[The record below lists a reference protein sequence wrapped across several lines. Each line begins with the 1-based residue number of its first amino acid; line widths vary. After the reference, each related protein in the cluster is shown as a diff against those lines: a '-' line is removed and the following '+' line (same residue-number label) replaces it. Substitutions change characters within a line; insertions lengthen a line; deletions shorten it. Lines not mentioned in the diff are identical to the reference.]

1 MSTNLWSGRWNGR
14 RPAGDP
20 HSRAREVI
28 SPSGGIMRGK
38 FPSRKNGRM
47 VHHEGLLE
55 LDAIYLM
62 EASPEVI
69 SYREQPTT
77 ITYPDGNRIR
87 RYTPDLE
94 VALHTGQSVWIEVK
108 PTAYLAKEET
118 RHKLERVTH
127 QLQRNG
133 QPFVI
138 LTEEVLR
145 QQPRQSNIRAIC
157 HRAMHARLTG
167 ERANVVMTKCAADL
181 PTSLERTTQLL
192 ASHGLDPY
200 RLLQTG
206 HLRCALDSPLSPAT
220 LISQA
225 KEGDDGWF
233 WLAKAHGF

>member
-1 MSTNLWSGRWNGR
+1 MSTNLWSGRWHGR
-14 RPAGDP
+14 HPAGDT

-77 ITYPDGNRIR
+77 ITYPDDNRIR
-87 RYTPDLE
+87 KYTPDFE
-94 VALHTGQSVWIEVK
+94 VTLNAGQSVWIEVK
-108 PTAYLAKEET
+108 PTAYLVKGET
-118 RHKLERVTH
+118 QHKLECVSR
-127 QLQRNG
+127 QLRRNG

-157 HRAMHARLTG
+157 HRAMHARFTDA
-167 ERANVVMTKCAADL
+167 RAHIVIDKCAAAL
-181 PTSLERTTQLL
+181 PATLKDTTQLL
-192 ASHGLDPY
+192 APHGLEPY
-200 RLLQTG
+200 RLLQAG